1 VLEKTGIQNKQGI
14 PVITVDW
21 DEPAST
27 RWIKPGRKIAS
38 LANELTD
45 SSPGRIQ
52 IHRQKVIAKKGQFRF
67 A

>member
-1 VLEKTGIQNKQGI
+1 MSAIENKQGI
-14 PVITVDW
+14 PIIKVDL

-45 SSPGRIQ
+45 SSPGRI
-52 IHRQKVIAKKGQFRF
+52 
-67 A
+67 